1 MNRKLELMVAA
12 LLLAAAIAA
21 VAGRAHEHGVA
32 RLDVGV
38 EADRVSLLLEVPLDS
53 LLGFEREP
61 RTDAERAQAAATLA
75 KLRDAGALFRID
87 PAAHCKPG
95 RVDLRSAALGLGDA
109 APANDGHAD
118 LDATFDFSCKDG
130 NKSGFVEVHLFE
142 AFPRLQRLDVQT
154 ATRRGQMKATL
165 VRPVTRLPL
174 AR

>member
-1 MNRKLELMVAA
+1 MNRKLELMGGA
-12 LLLAAAIAA
+12 LLLSATIAA
-21 VAGRAHEHGVA
+21 SAGKPHEHGVA

-38 EADRVSLLLEVPLDS
+38 EAERVSLLLEAPLDS

-61 RTDAERAQAAATLA
+61 RTDAERAQADAALA
-75 KLRDAGALFRID
+75 RLRDAGTLFGID
-87 PAAHCKPG
+87 PAAQCAPG
-95 RVDLRSAALGLGDA
+95 HVELRSAALGLGDA
-109 APANDGHAD
+109 APAKEGHAD
-118 LDATFDFSCKDG
+118 LEATFDFNCRDG
-130 NKSGFVEVHLFE
+130 NKSGFVQVHLFE